1 MIKETLKQDLKS
13 LICEG
18 NIAKLPTD
26 HLNDYST
33 LKTVLIK
40 ACGKYKNNSF
50 EFPYPAKVIINKLLT
65 GENINFK
72 KEFQFFATPKEGV
85 NEALNNLIGGFEC
98 EYLEPSAGHG
108 AFIDGI
114 LEYRPC
120 AKITAYEL
128 SELNYE
134 VLKEKYKDE
143 KRVSI
148 IQGDFLKV
156 ESTKKYD
163 VVIGNPPFSN
173 NQDIDHIMHMKD
185 FVKDN
190 GQMICYSSNSWRTGS
205 QKKQQ
210 EFRQFAEE
218 NFMYYDIDR
227 GLFKE
232 SGTMVA
238 TTLITY

>member
-1 MIKETLKQDLKS
+1 MNLELKQDLEN

-18 NIAKLPTD
+18 NIAKLPTA
-26 HLNDYST
+26 HLNNYNA
-33 LKTVLIK
+33 LKTVLVK
-40 ACGKYKNNSF
+40 ACGKYKNNAF
-50 EFPYPAKVIINKLLT
+50 EFPYPSRVIINKLMT

-85 NEALNNLIGGFEC
+85 NEALNNLIGGFDC

-114 LEYRPC
+114 LDYRPC

-128 SELNYE
+128 SKLNFE
-134 VLKEKYKDE
+134 VLKEKYKGME
-143 KRVSI
+143 NVTI
-148 IQGDFLKV
+148 IQGDFLDIKPI
-156 ESTKKYD
+156 KKYD
-163 VVIGNPPFSN
+163 VVIGNPPFSK
-173 NQDIDHIMHMKD
+173 NQDIIHIMHMKD
-185 FVKDN
+185 FVKSG
-190 GQMICYSSNSWRTGS
+190 GQMISYSSNSWRTGNHKI
-205 QKKQQ
+205 QK
-210 EFRQFAEE
+210 EFKAFVEE
-218 NFMYYDIDR
+218 NFMYYNIDR